1 MAQEDAERRALCRET
16 IAGCEERIAA
26 ISRGEWDEKLARWG
40 RSREEVIA
48 VQRDAIQAVEIILAD
63 MRSGI
68 PLIPCP
74 EPECPHFV
82 SQRIRACPWCSHPL
96 SPSL

>member
-1 MAQEDAERRALCRET
+1 MAQEDAERMALCRET

-26 ISRGEWDEKLARWG
+26 INRGEWDEQLARWG

-48 VQRDAIQAVEIILAD
+48 VQRDVIQAAEIILAD
-63 MRSGI
+63 MRSSV
-68 PLIPCP
+68 PLISCP
-74 EPECPHFV
+74 EPECSHYV
-82 SQRIRACPWCSHPL
+82 SERIAMCPWCSHPI